1 MRSRDQ
7 RFPAHAPPAPGIT
20 PESFDAAV
28 QAVSHFHQPALP
40 VAFHEGR
47 AIHLGPRGR
56 GEDHPL
62 PDRAG
67 QTLRAAASCLLPPCQ
82 QTLTSLRETLC
93 SQLIPTA
100 LSRLLSTLVDDNIH
114 VSPSDQRGKTSFY
127 GIIFLLESAIAG
139 ISPSVCLEHR

>member
-1 MRSRDQ
+1 MRSRN
-7 RFPAHAPPAPGIT
+7 RGFPAHSPPAPGVT
-20 PESFDAAV
+20 PESSDTVV

-67 QTLRAAASCLLPPCQ
+67 RTLRAAVSCLPPPSQ
-82 QTLTSLRETLC
+82 QTLISLRETLC

-100 LSRLLSTLVDDNIH
+100 LSRLPSTLVDDNIH
-114 VSPSDQRGKTSFY
+114 VSPS
-127 GIIFLLESAIAG
+127 
-139 ISPSVCLEHR
+139 

>member
-7 RFPAHAPPAPGIT
+7 EFPAHAPPGVT

-28 QAVSHFHQPALP
+28 QAVSHFH

-67 QTLRAAASCLLPPCQ
+67 RTL
-82 QTLTSLRETLC
+82 
-93 SQLIPTA
+93 
-100 LSRLLSTLVDDNIH
+100 
-114 VSPSDQRGKTSFY
+114 
-127 GIIFLLESAIAG
+127 
-139 ISPSVCLEHR
+139 

>member
-7 RFPAHAPPAPGIT
+7 EFPAHTPPGVT

-62 PDRAG
+62 PDRAERLPECSQG
-67 QTLRAAASCLLPPCQ
+67 DALL
-82 QTLTSLRETLC
+82 
-93 SQLIPTA
+93 QLIPTA
-100 LSRLLSTLVDDNIH
+100 LSRLFSTLVDDNIH
-114 VSPSDQRGKTSFY
+114 VSHLTNMGKGVSMALF
-127 GIIFLLESAIAG
+127 F
-139 ISPSVCLEHR
+139 C